1 MPLGSKLAMAQYV
14 AMLMVTIILPT
25 MPLGSKLLIAQY
37 VAMLNGHNNLANH
50 APGVQIGN
58 APVCSNVTWSQ

>member
-14 AMLMVTIILPT
+14 AML
-25 MPLGSKLLIAQY
+25 
-37 VAMLNGHNNLANH
+37 NGHNNPANH

-58 APVCSNVTWSQ
+58 SPVCCHNNSANHAHGIQIVNGPVCSIVKWSQ